1 MATPASTAATGAP
14 PHVMIFRMRL
24 ASVHPGVSVDDVV
37 AATGFEL
44 VIGDDVPTTRLP
56 TDEELTVLRDVLDPK
71 SFRDRELPAPA

>member
-1 MATPASTAATGAP
+1 MLDFDTPD
-14 PHVMIFRMRL
+14 HRMRL

-44 VIGDDVPTTRLP
+44 VIPADVPTTRLP
-56 TDEELTVLRDVLDPK
+56 TDEELTVLREVLDPK